1 MNMKKHLSLAVIF
14 AFFGS
19 AGTSFGGSLE
29 DSALPNL
36 PTMKEIRAEFPPQ
49 PETTRVQMSIWNYA
63 YTNSFSINDPYLRV
77 QLSGRKAGNDRID
90 FSGQVGNEYL
100 SGYVRRSY
108 DGELF
113 FSADF
118 TNLVVRKWGG
128 DYSVSGTTGFNNEP
142 MQYVDF
148 RIYNSGFGGFTIS
161 HAGMYLNASLQII
174 SGDFDASRYSKKV
187 VASLAV
193 IIVSIQL
200 KLDEPAEPA
209 KK

>member
-1 MNMKKHLSLAVIF
+1 MKKCLSLAVMF
-14 AFFGS
+14 VFFCS
-19 AGTSFGGSLE
+19 AGASFGGSLE

-36 PTMKEIRAEFPPQ
+36 PAMEEIRAEFPPQ
-49 PETTRVQMSIWNYA
+49 PETTRVQMTIWNYV
-63 YTNSFSINDPYLRV
+63 YTDSFSINDPYLRV

-90 FSGQVGNEYL
+90 FSGQVENEYL
-100 SGYVRRSY
+100 SGYIRRSY

-113 FSADF
+113 FSANW
-118 TNLVVRKWGG
+118 TNLMVRKWGG

-161 HAGMYLNASLQII
+161 QAGMYLNASLQTI
-174 SGDFDASRYSKKV
+174 SGNFDAGRYSRKV
-187 VASLAV
+187 VSSLAV
-193 IIVSIQL
+193 IIVAIQL